1 MTTRRSPRGW
11 HCRGYLPHFETPER
25 AQHVVFRVAGPLPKF
40 VSTCSN
46 DAERMRRFEEWLD
59 SSADDGAPLLQ
70 PDNAHLVS
78 ASLRAFD
85 GERYDLH
92 AWCVMPNHVHALA
105 TFREGTRLGD
115 VVKSWKIFTARRI
128 VRADGDAGA
137 FWARD
142 YFDRYMRSARDFES
156 TVGYIENNPVVAGL
170 VSRPEDWP
178 WSSAA
183 QSRG

>member
-1 MTTRRSPRGW
+1 MTTQRSPRGW
-11 HCRGYLPHFETPER
+11 HCRGYLPHFE
-25 AQHVVFRVAGPLPKF
+25 
-40 VSTCSN
+40 
-46 DAERMRRFEEWLD
+46 ERMRRFEEWLD
-59 SSADDGAPLLQ
+59 SSADDRAPLLQ
-70 PDNAHLVS
+70 PDNARLVS

-105 TFREGTRLGD
+105 TFREGARLGD
-115 VVKSWKIFTARRI
+115 AVKSWKSFTARRI
-128 VRADGDAGA
+128 VRLDGDAGP

-142 YFDRYMRSARDFES
+142 YFDRYMRSARDFEN
-156 TVGYIENNPVVAGL
+156 TVGYIENDPVVAGH

-183 QSRG
+183 GTQDGAARA